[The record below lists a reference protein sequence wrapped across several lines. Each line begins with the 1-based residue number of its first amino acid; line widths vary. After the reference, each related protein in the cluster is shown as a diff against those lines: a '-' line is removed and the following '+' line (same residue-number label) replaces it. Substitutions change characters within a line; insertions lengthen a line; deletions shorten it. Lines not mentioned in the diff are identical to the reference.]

1 MLTLEH
7 TPKLSDAF
15 SLMLT
20 QRTAPRPRS
29 TCTRAEDFAR
39 SGLPKSTSAAL
50 ALTQLFNKTH
60 FSLCFSRK
68 CGAEV
73 SRVARDTGV
82 LVLPEVAD

>member
-20 QRTAPRPRS
+20 QRTAPRPR
-29 TCTRAEDFAR
+29 TRAEDFAR

-82 LVLPEVAD
+82 LALPGVAD